1 MTRVGVNWKAS
12 GLALLTALIL
22 AVAMLAI
29 ASPEPAEALGAF
41 FVSPLSQ
48 TFAAGNMLNIAS
60 LLILTSLGV
69 TIAFRGGTF
78 NLGGEGQLYT
88 SALTTTILLLALPEL
103 GGLTGV
109 LLGILVG
116 TVTGALIAGV
126 SGFLKAV
133 WDTDELITSFLL
145 SSGLIPIVDYL
156 IVGPL
161 RNTERSLLATREIAV
176 QYHLPR
182 LMPPSNLNLTGV
194 IAPVASAL
202 IFVLIY
208 HTLFGYEL
216 RMNGLNRSF
225 ARYGGVRVGTYTTSA
240 MALSGAF
247 HGLAGALLV
256 LGTHHASIAG
266 FSGSLGWNGIAVA
279 LIGRTHPLAVIPG
292 ALIFAYLDA
301 GARSAMFETAFTFEL
316 GMVVQAVIFFL
327 VTAQIGRRLFTRGR
341 KRA

>member
-1 MTRVGVNWKAS
+1 MTRVNWRAS
-12 GLALLTALIL
+12 ALALVTAIIL
-22 AVAMLAI
+22 AVGMLAL
-29 ASPEPAEALGAF
+29 ASPEPAEALRAF
-41 FVSPLSQ
+41 FISPLSQ
-48 TFAAGNMLNIAS
+48 TYAAGNMLNVAS
-60 LLILTSLGV
+60 LLVLTALGV
-69 TIAFRGGTF
+69 TVAFRGGTF

-88 SALTTTILLLALPEL
+88 SALVTTVALLALPDL
-103 GGLTGV
+103 GGV
-109 LLGILVG
+109 VGILYACVVG
-116 TVTGALIAGV
+116 AGTGALIAGL
-126 SGFLKAV
+126 SGLLKAS

-161 RNTERSLLATREIAV
+161 RNTERSLLATREIAG
-176 QYHLPR
+176 QFHLPY
-182 LMPPSNLNLTGV
+182 LMPPSHLNLT
-194 IAPVASAL
+194 AL
-202 IFVLIY
+202 VSLLAAVTLHLLIY
-208 HTLFGYEL
+208 RTLFGYEL

-225 ARYGGVRVGTYTTSA
+225 ARYGGVRVGAYTTTA

-256 LGTHHASIAG
+256 LGTYHASISG

-279 LIGRTHPLAVIPG
+279 LIGRTQPLLIIPG

-327 VTAQIGRRLFTRGR
+327 VTAEVGLHVLRSARGQG
-341 KRA
+341 